1 MLEGLFNKLGYN
13 KENGLYILSES
24 EQDVLEIFP
33 SRFSRILIDVI
44 KPYAIFSLEIPNKYD
59 EHLTPFNNPLILF
72 YDNPSDQERGLI
84 LKHSFNLGRSHV
96 VIINNSNN
104 IEILNGFNFSNSEP
118 QWLESIDKDRDL
130 LSIHN
135 LRSGR
140 GWKEIYQRYFEK
152 EETVDRLL
160 LRNLTDARRI
170 LISKEKDFPEGNLTP
185 EIANR
190 LIGRLIFIR
199 YLIDRNVAF
208 NDQLQ
213 GDTKEKRQN
222 SLNELLLDHDRTYE
236 FFEYISEKF
245 KGDLFPL
252 KFENKGVPSFER
264 DLVKVE
270 NLKVLH
276 HLFTCSNMFVGK
288 MVRGY
293 KVQRSLFNL
302 YDFEIIPVELIS
314 NIYESFLGNTIY
326 SKEKTN
332 IVLSKQKEVKAYYTP
347 SLLVD
352 YVISQTVKP
361 FLRENIKLQCRV
373 LDPSCGSGI
382 FLVESLRQ
390 IINREIKTKSSYN
403 RNGTELISNNRLWE
417 LLQENIFGI
426 DIDQN
431 AIEIAI
437 FSLYITLLD
446 YKTKPC
452 KIENFEFKD
461 LKDKNLFGGDD
472 ADFFNE
478 SNVFNNLFKNEINLD
493 FIIGNPPWGTVPKS
507 SYVEYIKK
515 RSAKEKENNT
525 SSVALKISNKEISQ
539 AFMVRVGDLIQDEA
553 STKICFIITGKNL
566 YNSNNNAR
574 QWRRYLL
581 TNFNI
586 HQCFDL
592 FGVNNGIAGGKQ
604 LFENTRQPPAI
615 LIYSKKNAKSK
626 KGDNFKHI
634 TARANLYYYYYYFK
648 TIVIEKNDVKV
659 VNQNLLLND
668 DKLWKLLMY
677 GNSLDYMFIKRLRNR
692 GKKISSIMQDHN
704 LESKGGF
711 KSRESIISQDKRK
724 DTKHL
729 WHYDYVEVRGV
740 KGLRQYQ
747 VIFNKT
753 FKDKLEDLSR
763 SGKINDDF
771 NVAQLPDLKVFE
783 GTKLLLKKGLKISS
797 GYSPRSVSAVT
808 TRNCVF
814 SSTIAS
820 ITSLNSQTSN
830 EQEDILYMMSAIFNS
845 KLFAYYLLMTSSSF
859 GAGRNRVNF
868 VEFLNMPLVL
878 DKKLGILSRNLHKL
892 LREEKPLNFNKSEIS
907 ELKDKIES
915 RIQKIYEVS
924 DVEEELI
931 NYALNVSIPIM
942 KRADRNWSKRPRI
955 FHPIDK
961 KNPVI
966 LKNFANIFVDHFS
979 KRFNNEDRQFIV
991 DVYLNNDFVAL
1002 HFIISEKRKKT
1013 VEFYREAKLEEAVK
1027 KIGSLGINE
1036 VSRDL
1041 FIQQD
1046 VRGFNENSFYLIKP
1060 NIAKN
1065 WHLALAHKDLLE
1077 FIEAIARSEMTH
1089 AKVAVN

>member
-1 MLEGLFNKLGYN
+1 
-13 KENGLYILSES
+13 
-24 EQDVLEIFP
+24 
-33 SRFSRILIDVI
+33 
-44 KPYAIFSLEIPNKYD
+44 
-59 EHLTPFNNPLILF
+59 
-72 YDNPSDQERGLI
+72 
-84 LKHSFNLGRSHV
+84 
-96 VIINNSNN
+96 
-104 IEILNGFNFSNSEP
+104 
-118 QWLESIDKDRDL
+118 
-130 LSIHN
+130 
-135 LRSGR
+135 
-140 GWKEIYQRYFEK
+140 
-152 EETVDRLL
+152 
-160 LRNLTDARRI
+160 
-170 LISKEKDFPEGNLTP
+170 
-185 EIANR
+185 
-190 LIGRLIFIR
+190 
-199 YLIDRNVAF
+199 
-208 NDQLQ
+208 
-213 GDTKEKRQN
+213 
-222 SLNELLLDHDRTYE
+222 
-236 FFEYISEKF
+236 
-245 KGDLFPL
+245 
-252 KFENKGVPSFER
+252 
-264 DLVKVE
+264 
-270 NLKVLH
+270 
-276 HLFTCSNMFVGK
+276 MFVGK
-288 MVRGY
+288 KVRGY
-293 KVQRSLFNL
+293 KVQPSLFNL

-326 SKEKTN
+326 SKEKIN
-332 IVLSKQKEVKAYYTP
+332 IPLSKQKEVKAYYTP
-347 SLLVD
+347 SILVD

-390 IINREIKTKSSYN
+390 IINNEIKTKSSYN

-452 KIENFEFKD
+452 EIENFEFKN

-493 FIIGNPPWGTVPKS
+493 FVIGNPPWGTVPKS
-507 SYVEYIKK
+507 SYVDYIKK
-515 RSAKEKENNT
+515 RATKEKENNT
-525 SSVALKISNKEISQ
+525 SSVALKIYKKEISQ
-539 AFMVRVGDLIQDEA
+539 AFMVRIGDLIQDEA

-566 YNSNNNAR
+566 YNSDNNAR
-574 QWRRYLL
+574 QWRKYLL

-592 FGVNNGIAGGKQ
+592 FGMNNGIAGGKQ

-615 LIYSKKNAKSK
+615 LIYSKKNAMSK

-634 TARANLYYYYYYFK
+634 TARANLYYHYFK
-648 TIVIEKNDVKV
+648 TIVIEKSDVKV
-659 VNQNLLLND
+659 VNQNILLND

-692 GKKISSIMQDHN
+692 GKKISSIMQEHD
-704 LESKGGF
+704 LKLKGGF
-711 KSRESIISQDKRK
+711 KSRDSKIPQDKRK

-729 WHYDYVEVRGV
+729 WHYDYVEVGKV
-740 KGLRQYQ
+740 EGLDQYQ
-747 VIFNKT
+747 VLFNKT
-753 FKDKLEDLSR
+753 FKDELEDLSR

-771 NVAQLPDLKVFE
+771 KVAQLPDLKVF
-783 GTKLLLKKGLKISS
+783 GSTKLLLKKGLKMNS
-797 GYSPRSVSAVT
+797 GYSARSVSAVT
-808 TRNCVF
+808 KENCVF

-868 VEFLNMPLVL
+868 VEFLNIPLVW
-878 DKKLGILSRNLHKL
+878 DKNLGNLSRNLHKL
-892 LREEKPLNFNKSEIS
+892 YLEEKLLNSNESEIL

-915 RIQKIYEVS
+915 RIQKIYKVS

-931 NYALNVSIPIM
+931 NYALNVSIPVM
-942 KRADRNWSKRPRI
+942 KRADLNRSKPPSI
-955 FHPIDK
+955 FRRIDK
-961 KNPVI
+961 KNLDTLEDFV
-966 LKNFANIFVDHFS
+966 NIFVGHFS
-979 KRFNNEDRQFIV
+979 KRFNNEDRQFLV

-1013 VEFYREAKLEEAVK
+1013 VEFYRDTKLDEAIK
-1027 KIGSLGINE
+1027 KIGNLGVNE
-1036 VSRDL
+1036 VSRNL

-1065 WHLALAHKDLLE
+1065 WHLALAHKDLIE
-1077 FIEAIARSEMTH
+1077 FIEAIAISEMKH
-1089 AKVAVN
+1089 AKVTMN